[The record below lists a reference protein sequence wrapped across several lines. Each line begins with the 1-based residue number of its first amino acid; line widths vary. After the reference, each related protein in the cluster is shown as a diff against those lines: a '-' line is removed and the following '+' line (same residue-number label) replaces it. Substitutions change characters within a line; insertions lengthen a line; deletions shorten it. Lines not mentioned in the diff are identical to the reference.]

1 MLAGFS
7 RIGNVASF
15 VGVSCGLVERET
27 KYRGTSPPILANAPR
42 RHRQMDK
49 QVCRSLTCQQPSQKK
64 NTALHQWRIISILQ
78 PCHRVLTLQI
88 LSTLQTFEI
97 KLAWDVRVSK
107 LRTKIKEMHLKAIS
121 SNSNAAPT
129 TWIKTE
135 TVSPLQNYSNISRL
149 LKHIN
154 TNQAQSIDFS
164 ACGKKSTIPQL
175 WRILGHM
182 CQDHSQVE
190 PALSLSKF
198 FKQALPCTMHWQNW
212 NVLKVCRLPWRDFKA
227 CSFCWKDAKLFR
239 LWLKLPHQSNAG

>member
-88 LSTLQTFEI
+88 LSTL
-97 KLAWDVRVSK
+97 A
-107 LRTKIKEMHLKAIS
+107 
-121 SNSNAAPT
+121 
-129 TWIKTE
+129 
-135 TVSPLQNYSNISRL
+135 NIW
-149 LKHIN
+149 
-154 TNQAQSIDFS
+154 NQACLRCQSVKAPDKDQRDAS
-164 ACGKKSTIPQL
+164 EGNQL
-175 WRILGHM
+175 KQQCCAHHLD
-182 CQDHSQVE
+182 QDRNCV
-190 PALSLSKF
+190 PI
-198 FKQALPCTMHWQNW
+198 
-212 NVLKVCRLPWRDFKA
+212 
-227 CSFCWKDAKLFR
+227 AKLF
-239 LWLKLPHQSNAG
+239 KHIQAIKAY